1 MVHAVACNVSRLI
14 MPFVPGSSLALLGV
28 QLACIDAALKDV
40 VTRIEILRIT
50 AAKAAEQ
57 EVAQA
62 EQPAAQSSEQSDRDD
77 PDRIVSLSE
86 ASRLSSLSID
96 TLRRRHRDKWVQLS
110 ERRFGMRRRDALTL
124 SG

>member
-1 MVHAVACNVSRLI
+1 MVHATACNVSRLT

-40 VTRIEILRIT
+40 VTRIEIVRIT

-62 EQPAAQSSEQSDRDD
+62 EQPAAQMGIELATAAHEGSN
-77 PDRIVSLSE
+77 RIRCRGS
-86 ASRLSSLSID
+86 A
-96 TLRRRHRDKWVQLS
+96 
-110 ERRFGMRRRDALTL
+110 
-124 SG
+124 